1 MNFEPEC
8 EDKKKRGKI
17 YKIDQAVLN
26 DIFYVLKNSKTR
38 QIYDKT
44 ERFVNK
50 KNLKKAPT
58 DGMQYFEAFGEL
70 KNYAMFVILS
80 LMLIQQHQ
88 HFAKQMT
95 IGGLLAFAYMTV
107 ELRMPK
113 EVNQDENVVI

>member
-1 MNFEPEC
+1 MTQRGENIYAQIGLTRAATYEDIENTMNQYQACMNFEPEC

-58 DGMQYFEAFGEL
+58 DGM
-70 KNYAMFVILS
+70 
-80 LMLIQQHQ
+80 
-88 HFAKQMT
+88 
-95 IGGLLAFAYMTV
+95 
-107 ELRMPK
+107 
-113 EVNQDENVVI
+113 